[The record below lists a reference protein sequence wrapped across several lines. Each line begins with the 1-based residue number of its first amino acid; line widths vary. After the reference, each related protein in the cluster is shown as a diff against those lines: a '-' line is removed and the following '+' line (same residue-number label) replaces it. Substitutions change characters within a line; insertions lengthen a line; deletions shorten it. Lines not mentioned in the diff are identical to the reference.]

1 MAVTDRFLIMESGIK
16 WSLCTT
22 VTLDSE
28 ECAGEVKDVLDS
40 KVLSYLVEIASILIL
55 YIKKLVSWFDS
66 HFLKH

>member
-22 VTLDSE
+22 VTLNSE

-40 KVLSYLVEIASILIL
+40 KVLPYLVEVTSILIL

-66 HFLKH
+66 RFLEH